1 MKLNVLF
8 KCAEFGSVMTEVQLL
23 LKVNAKAKLKTHILY
38 GVMRGDFST
47 ADVDSQTPT
56 MTRMALAVALAPD
69 MRTLQQEAAR
79 ELNTGAMTTALAL
92 SYFDLIT
99 TVLVGLEYLE
109 NGGATQVRHGYV
121 TFGMLAFSLVTQAG
135 GTWSMGQGTMAT
147 AITLCGGNSKKRHGF
162 NF

>member
-1 MKLNVLF
+1 MPRTSKSV
-8 KCAEFGSVMTEVQLL
+8 CAKRHEITGTSTTE
-23 LKVNAKAKLKTHILY
+23 KAKFLNITTPATY
-38 GVMRGDFST
+38 RYEVMRGDFSSG
-47 ADVDSQTPT
+47 DVDSQTPT

-109 NGGATQVRHGYV
+109 NGGATQVRNGYV
-121 TFGMLAFSLVTQAG
+121 TFGILAFSLVTQAG
-135 GTWSMGQGTMAT
+135 GTWSMGQGTTAT
-147 AITLCGGNSKKRHGF
+147 AITLLGGMA
-162 NF
+162 

>member
-1 MKLNVLF
+1 MKLNILIE
-8 KCAEFGSVMTEVQLL
+8 CGSFGSALTEVQLL

-38 GVMRGDFST
+38 EVMRGDFST

-147 AITLCGGNSKKRHGF
+147 AITLLGGMA
-162 NF
+162 